1 MPRPCLGLM
10 YGIGP
15 LARQFLIREAFASDM
30 LHCQNKPRTIVR
42 QLAKVVA
49 KYLFV
54 QIAEQVKRLNR
65 NIRALQSALEQT
77 PEVFQS
83 IGVNLPVNVRFGM
96 VDNLMLESVI
106 LESHVGHER
115 IGVDR
120 TACFDVSANIGLQ
133 RELLA
138 IGDGGRANPAAA
150 LQDAHYSG
158 LVFYSA
164 LGNHSLAPIRV
175 HESRRATNKRLI
187 YFDFF
192 TLAAKLNRILFVKGK
207 PNAVHHVPSRLL
219 RDSQRAAYFVGT
231 DSVLGVHDEPNA
243 NHPFIHAERRIL
255 KDGSYLDGELL
266 LAALAE
272 PDAARR
278 DKRVLSGITTWTRH
292 LAIRPAQLYGIVER
306 LLWIAEE
313 RYGLLQGLRH
323 FEGLSHA

>member
-1 MPRPCLGLM
+1 M
-10 YGIGP
+10 
-15 LARQFLIREAFASDM
+15 
-30 LHCQNKPRTIVR
+30 
-42 QLAKVVA
+42 
-49 KYLFV
+49 
-54 QIAEQVKRLNR
+54 
-65 NIRALQSALEQT
+65 
-77 PEVFQS
+77 
-83 IGVNLPVNVRFGM
+83 
-96 VDNLMLESVI
+96 
-106 LESHVGHER
+106 
-115 IGVDR
+115 
-120 TACFDVSANIGLQ
+120 
-133 RELLA
+133 
-138 IGDGGRANPAAA
+138 
-150 LQDAHYSG
+150 
-158 LVFYSA
+158 
-164 LGNHSLAPIRV
+164 
-175 HESRRATNKRLI
+175 HESRGAANKCLI